1 MIMGELMKILCMT
14 YYFPPEIGT
23 GPHLPY
29 ELCESLAG
37 KGHDVS
43 VVTGFP
49 RYHLEVMPSKYQRH
63 VFFQE
68 EMGGAKVYRVN
79 MPNTCNNQR
88 YLRGATQQVIPWLYA
103 TRAMCL
109 NKPDVVFTITPPLG
123 MGQAARFVARRF
135 GAPCVVNVQDLFP
148 QNAVD
153 LGMLRNRA
161 LIRCLEHFERK
172 IYRKSDAITVMSDGN
187 RDFILAK
194 GGDPDRVETIPNW
207 VDTDLI
213 QPGARINEFRKTH
226 GLGEEFIVLFAGTMG
241 WSQGLDVVV
250 DAAHLLADRSDIRFL
265 LVGDGVEKEYIQE
278 RAKKLSNVT
287 CLPIQS
293 KAVYPEVLAAGDAAL
308 VTLRPEVGTPTVP
321 SKISTIMSAGR
332 PIIASIPLSGDV
344 PKIIG
349 KADCG
354 LVVPPADARAL
365 ADAIL
370 ALKNDPAKT
379 RQLGLN
385 GRRFAEENLSRTE
398 CSRRYEELFR
408 RAIAEKRR
416 TER

>member
-1 MIMGELMKILCMT
+1 MKILCMA
-14 YYFPPEIGT
+14 YYFPPEIGS

-37 KGHDVS
+37 RGHDVT

-49 RYHLEVMPSKYQRH
+49 RYHVEVMPPKYRRH
-63 VFFQE
+63 LFFEE
-68 EMGGAKVYRVN
+68 EMGGVKVYRVN
-79 MPNTCNNQR
+79 VPNTCTKQR

-103 TRAMCL
+103 SRAMCL
-109 NKPDVVFTITPPLG
+109 DRPDVVFTITPPLG
-123 MGQAARFVARRF
+123 MGQAARLVARRF

-161 LIRCLEHFERK
+161 LIRCFERIERK

-187 RDFILAK
+187 RDFVLAK
-194 GGDPDRVETIPNW
+194 GGDSDRVQTIPNW

-213 QPGARINEFRKTH
+213 QPGARMNEFRKAH
-226 GLGEEFIVLFAGTMG
+226 GLGDEFIVLFAGTMG

-250 DAAHLLADRSDIRFL
+250 DAAQLLADRSDIRFL
-265 LVGDGVEKEYIQE
+265 LVGDGVEKERIRE
-278 RAKKLSNVT
+278 RARNLPNIRF
-287 CLPIQS
+287 LPIQS
-293 KAVYPEVLAAGDAAL
+293 KAVYPDVLAAGDAAL

-332 PIIASIPLSGDV
+332 PIVASIPLSGDV
-344 PKIIG
+344 PKLIG

-365 ADAIL
+365 ADAVFT
-370 ALKNDPAKT
+370 LKNDPAKT
-379 RQLGLN
+379 RQLGIN
-385 GRRFAEENLSRTE
+385 GRRYAEENLSRTE
-398 CSRRYEELFR
+398 CSRKYEELFR
-408 RAIAEKRR
+408 RLIEQRDNQGVKSASR
-416 TER
+416 